1 MLGARE
7 IWTWE
12 KEGGGV
18 LDIGEAKRERERER
32 GRERGRDTSDI
43 GGAGREGLK
52 RMSSM
57 TRALALRG
65 EME

>member
-18 LDIGEAKRERERER
+18 LDIGEAKRERD
-32 GRERGRDTSDI
+32 RERGRDTGDI
-43 GGAGREGLK
+43 GGSGSEGLK

-65 EME
+65 KKE